1 MPNPAPFQSSCSFC
15 GRGETQVG
23 LVVRGGRGAI
33 CSSCLEAAYAVLED
47 EGEDSPPADGPAPIR
62 GALAQVW
69 VPDVETALPLYQRLA
84 GSDDVRRLHSDD
96 LDLAR
101 VGPFLLLTGSTEATA
116 PYRDR
121 VATLLVDD
129 IDEARAALLD
139 AGASLV
145 EGPGD
150 SLAGTHMIARH
161 PDGAV
166 FEYLEESS

>member
-1 MPNPAPFQSSCSFC
+1 MPNPAPPQSSCSFC
-15 GRGETQVG
+15 SRGEAQASFI
-23 LVVRGGRGAI
+23 VRGGRGAI

-47 EGEDSPPADGPAPIR
+47 EREDLFEDGPPPIR

-69 VPDVETALPLYQRLA
+69 VPDVEAALPLYQRLA
-84 GSDDVRRLHSDD
+84 GSDEIRRIRSDE

-129 IDEARAALLD
+129 MDETRAALLD

-150 SLAGTHMIARH
+150 GLAGIHMIARH

-166 FEYLEESS
+166 FEYLQETS